1 MKKANPLD
9 SAPALDS
16 TPPLDSALAHAN
28 PAYNVAHSQ
37 ARIAKSKH
45 FIDGKARNI
54 EPTTLETPIQSIA
67 KNMTKFDSAPKSQKT
82 QNPKAQNLS
91 LQNPFWQDQILHTPA
106 AHAPATSAP
115 KPAQNSPLQNPQSP
129 QTPPLLQIPP
139 ESISLES
146 APKSKARVFYEI
158 LGMRHRDIIIPSVKT
173 DLRAFV
179 PERDS
184 FVWFGHSSLLFCIGG
199 KTIAIDPVLDGSA
212 APLPFIIKPFKGAD
226 IYSSRNLPDIDYLII
241 THNHYDHLS
250 KKSIKLLARRV
261 GLAIVPLGVG
271 KYLQK
276 WGIEPSRIFEL
287 DWGEDMALNEA
298 LRVYC
303 LPARHFSGRKMVDM
317 NASLWASFVLEC
329 GGEESESVESAKV
342 DSMGLDSGGV
352 DSDSFKTPHKT
363 HIKRIFLSGDGGY
376 GSHFAEIGARFGRI
390 DMAFLENGQYNKDW
404 AQVHSFPNEC
414 LQAAKDLHA
423 RAMMPI
429 HNCKFQLSFH
439 KWYEPLE
446 CIARLYE
453 RYRDELSF
461 ALVTPMIGEIAPL
474 WQDFGVQNFGAPDCD
489 MLDCDVLD
497 SARANSAIQTNNLRT
512 STTQTNAWR
521 RTQKTKQDS
530 RQDTNPES
538 TPKSTN

>member
-1 MKKANPLD
+1 MKKASPLD
-9 SAPALDS
+9 SASSLDS
-16 TPPLDSALAHAN
+16 APLDSALACAN

-37 ARIAKSKH
+37 ARIAKSKY

-67 KNMTKFDSAPKSQKT
+67 KNMTKINNTPKSQKT
-82 QNPKAQNLS
+82 QNLKAQNLS
-91 LQNPFWQDQILHTPA
+91 LQNPFWQDQILQTPATPTPA
-106 AHAPATSAP
+106 APAP
-115 KPAQNSPLQNPQSP
+115 KPAPN
-129 QTPPLLQIPP
+129 PPLLQIPP

-158 LGMRHRDIIIPSVKT
+158 LGMRHRDITIPSVKT

-179 PERDS
+179 PEHDS
-184 FVWFGHSSLLFCIGG
+184 FVWFGHSSLLFWIGG

-212 APLPFIIKPFKGAD
+212 APLPFIIRPFSGAD
-226 IYSSRNLPDIDYLII
+226 IYSSRDLPDIDYLII

-261 GLAIVPLGVG
+261 GLVIVPLGVG

-276 WGIEPSRIFEL
+276 WGIESSRIFEL
-287 DWGEDMALNEA
+287 DWGEDMALSET

-329 GGEESESVESAKV
+329 GGVESKNAESAKV
-342 DSMGLDSGGV
+342 DSSGLDSRNTESAKVDSDDLDSGGA
-352 DSDSFKTPHKT
+352 DSDSSKAPHKT

-376 GSHFAEIGARFGRI
+376 GSHFAEIGARFGQI

-423 RAMMPI
+423 HAMMPI

-461 ALVTPMIGEIAPL
+461 ALITPMIGEIAPL
-474 WQDFGVQNFGAPDCD
+474 WQDFDTLDFNVSDSSVPDCGI
-489 MLDCDVLD
+489 LD
-497 SARANSAIQTNNLRT
+497 SARTDSAIQTN
-512 STTQTNAWR
+512 SAQINAWW
-521 RTQKTKQDS
+521 RTQKTEPDFK
-530 RQDTNPES
+530 
-538 TPKSTN
+538 